1 MTKPTNKKIDDKYIR
16 VVNARQNNLKNIS
29 IDIPRNKITVITG
42 LSGSGKSSLAFNT
55 LYAEGQRRFVESLS
69 AYTRQFL
76 ERMEKPDVDSIN
88 GLPPAVAI
96 QQKPPSHNPRST
108 VGTSTEIYDFLRILF
123 ARIGKTFCYKCGK
136 EVKKDT
142 PQDIVNQLLKLP
154 DNTKIYVMFP
164 VSPQTKNL
172 KNELNRLRELGFF
185 RAVHRDSNEIIEFE
199 NQEIHSNLLNEGLY
213 ILADR
218 LSINNEQETISRL
231 TDSVETAFSMGDGRV
246 IIRDYDNEKNYKY
259 SSIYECSECEIVYQ
273 EPTPQLFSFNSPL
286 GACPHCQGFGRTIGW
301 DEDLIIPDRSRS
313 LLEGAIH
320 PLRTEGMQKFFFEL
334 LKFAEKY
341 DIPTNVPY
349 IELTKDQNDLIWSGK
364 GNFPGISGYLKWVE
378 ENNYKVQ
385 YRVMASRYR
394 GYTTCKICG
403 GSRLRTSARQVFIN
417 NENIPKLI
425 NLSLENVYKFFD
437 KLKLSEYENKIA
449 GQIIIELKRRLKL
462 LVDIGLEYLSLSR
475 LSHTLSGGEIQRIN
489 LATALGSS
497 LVGTLFILDE
507 PSIGLHPTDTGRLI
521 NILKQMRD
529 IGNTILV
536 VEHDLDI
543 IQAADNII
551 ELGPKSGE
559 YGGEV
564 IFQGDLSGLIKSDK
578 SITAQYLT
586 GKKKFDKQKRT
597 RISNNY
603 LSIIHPR
610 ENNLIMDEVDFPL
623 GGIVVVTGVSG
634 SGKSSLVF
642 NVLYSGIKKLLGT
655 PDGEAGKFEKIT
667 GYDLI
672 SSLDIVD
679 QSPIGRS
686 TRSTPAT
693 YTKAFDAIRDLFAST
708 QLARQLGLKPGY
720 FSFNV
725 PGGRCETCQGEGEVT
740 VDMQFLADVHLVCEA
755 CNGKRYKRE
764 ALEFKYRGK
773 SIVDVLNMS
782 IDEAMEFFVEAPQV
796 IRRLATLQELGL
808 GYLRLGQ
815 SSSTL
820 SGGESQRI
828 KIANYLESRSANN
841 GLKEYSTN
849 LLIFDEPTTGLH
861 LDDISK
867 LFKAFNRLVDEG
879 NSLIIVEHNLE
890 IIANADWI
898 IDLGPGPG
906 IRGGKLIGSGTPSEI
921 SKLNTPTGIALRNYF
936 KQFKQNTSKVSETL
950 VQND

>member
-1 MTKPTNKKIDDKYIR
+1 MTQPLKKQTSEKFIR
-16 VVNARQNNLKNIS
+16 VINARQNNLKNIS

-76 ERMEKPDVDSIN
+76 ERMEKPEVDSII

-108 VGTSTEIYDFLRILF
+108 VGTSTEIYDFLRVLY
-123 ARIGKTFCYKCGK
+123 ARIGRTFCYKCGK

-142 PQDIVNQLLKLP
+142 PQDIVK
-154 DNTKIYVMFP
+154 NTVEFPENTRIYVMFP

-172 KNELNRLRELGFF
+172 QNELNRLRELGFF
-185 RAVHRDSNEIIEFE
+185 RAVRRDSNEIIDFE
-199 NQEIHSNLLNEGLY
+199 KQEIHSNLLNEDLY

-218 LSINNEQETISRL
+218 LSIHNDQDTISRL
-231 TDSVETAFSMGDGRV
+231 TDSVETAFGMGDGRV
-246 IIRDYDNEKNYKY
+246 IIRDFDKGKNYKY
-259 SSIYECSECEIVYQ
+259 SSIYECPDCEIIYQ

-301 DEDLIIPDRSRS
+301 DEDLIIPDKSKS
-313 LLEGAIH
+313 LQDGAIH
-320 PLRTEGMQKFFFEL
+320 PLRTEGMQKFFFEF
-334 LKFAEKY
+334 LKFAEKSG
-341 DIPTNVPY
+341 IPINIPY
-349 IELTKDQNDLIWSGK
+349 NELTKEQTELIWSGK
-364 GNFPGISGYLKWVE
+364 GNFPGINGYLKWVE

-385 YRVMASRYR
+385 YRVLASRYR
-394 GYTTCKICG
+394 GYTICKVCG
-403 GSRLRTSARQVFIN
+403 GSRLRTSARQVYIQDM
-417 NENIPKLI
+417 NIPKLI
-425 NLSLENVYKFFD
+425 KLSIENVWEFFNN
-437 KLKLSEYENKIA
+437 LKLSEYENKIV

-462 LVDIGLEYLSLSR
+462 LVDIGLEYLTLAR

-521 NILKQMRD
+521 GILKQMRD

-543 IQAADNII
+543 IQSADHII

-559 YGGEV
+559 LGGQV
-564 IFQGDLSGLIKSDK
+564 VFQGNISELMKSKK
-578 SITAQYLT
+578 SITAEYLT
-586 GKKKFDKQKRT
+586 GKKKFDKPRKHRL
-597 RISNNY
+597 SNNFI
-603 LSIIHPR
+603 SVINPR
-610 ENNLIMDEVDFPL
+610 ENNLSMDRVDFPL

-642 NVLYSGIKKLLGT
+642 NVLYSGIKKILGT
-655 PDGEAGKFEKIT
+655 PDGDVGKFDKIE
-667 GYDLI
+667 GYKQLNSI
-672 SSLDIVD
+672 DIVD

-693 YTKAFDAIRDLFAST
+693 YTKAFDAIRELFAST

-725 PGGRCETCQGEGEVT
+725 PGGRCETCQGEGMVT
-740 VDMQFLADVHLVCEA
+740 IDMQFLADVQLVCES
-755 CNGKRYKRE
+755 CNGTRYKRE

-773 SIVDVLNMS
+773 NIVDVLNMS
-782 IDEAMEFFVEAPQV
+782 IDEAIRFFEDVPNV
-796 IRRLATLQELGL
+796 RKRLATLQELGL

-828 KIANYLESRSANN
+828 KIANYLETKSLDTDLMSFA
-841 GLKEYSTN
+841 TN

-867 LFKAFNRLVDEG
+867 LYKAFNRLVEEG

-890 IIANADWI
+890 VISNADWI

-906 IRGGKLIGSGTPSEI
+906 ERGGKLIGAGTPEEI
-921 SKLNTPTGIALRNYF
+921 SKLRTPTGIALQNYF
-936 KQFKQNTSKVSETL
+936 AQFKKSISV
-950 VQND
+950 VAP

>member
-1 MTKPTNKKIDDKYIR
+1 MTKPTTKNIKDKYIR
-16 VVNARQNNLKNIS
+16 VINARQNNLKNIS
-29 IDIPRNKITVITG
+29 IEIPRNKITVITG

-76 ERMEKPDVDSIN
+76 ERMEKPDVDAIT

-108 VGTSTEIYDFLRILF
+108 VGTSTEIYDFLRILY
-123 ARIGKTFCYKCGK
+123 ARIGKTYCYKCGN

-142 PQDIVNQLLKLP
+142 PQDIVKQLTKLP
-154 DNTKIYVMFP
+154 ENTRIYIMFP

-185 RAVHRDSNEIIEFE
+185 RAIHRNSNEIIDFE
-199 NQEIHSNLLNEGLY
+199 KQEIHSNLLNEELY

-218 LSINNEQETISRL
+218 LAINKEPDTISRL
-231 TDSVETAFSMGDGRV
+231 TDSVETAFNMGDGRV
-246 IIRDYDNEKNYKY
+246 IIRDYDNGKNYKY
-259 SSIYECSECEIVYQ
+259 SSLYECSECEIVYQ

-301 DEDLIIPDRSRS
+301 DEDLIIPDKSRS

-320 PLRTEGMQKFFFEL
+320 PLRTEGMQKFFFEF
-334 LKFAEKY
+334 LKFAEKNN
-341 DIPTNVPY
+341 IPTNIPY
-349 IELTKDQNDLIWSGK
+349 IELSKEQTELIWSGK
-364 GNFPGISGYLKWVE
+364 GNFPGINGYLKWVE

-385 YRVMASRYR
+385 YRVLASRYR
-394 GYTTCKICG
+394 GYTTCKVCG
-403 GSRLRTSARQVFIN
+403 GSRIRTSARQVFIQ
-417 NENIPKLI
+417 EMNIPKLI
-425 NLSLENVYKFFD
+425 NLSLDNVLEFFNN
-437 KLKLSEYENKIA
+437 LEMNEYENKIA
-449 GQIIIELKRRLKL
+449 GQIVIELKRRLKL
-462 LVDIGLEYLSLSR
+462 LVDIGLEYLTLSR

-507 PSIGLHPTDTGRLI
+507 PSIGLHPTDTDRLI

-543 IQAADNII
+543 IQSADNII

-559 YGGEV
+559 FGGEV
-564 IFQGDLSGLIKSDK
+564 IFSGVLEELKKNEK
-578 SITAQYLT
+578 SITSQYLT
-586 GKKKFDKQKRT
+586 GKKKFEKQKRT
-597 RISNNY
+597 RFSNNY
-603 LSIIHPR
+603 ISVINPR
-610 ENNLIMDEVDFPL
+610 ENNLSMERVDFPL

-655 PDGEAGKFEKIT
+655 PDGEAGKFEKII
-667 GYDLI
+667 GYEQLKSI
-672 SSLDIVD
+672 EIVD

-693 YTKAFDAIRDLFAST
+693 YTKAFDAIRELFAST

-740 VDMQFLADVHLVCEA
+740 IDMQFLADVHLICEA
-755 CNGKRYKRE
+755 CNGMRYKRE

-773 SIVDVLNMS
+773 NIVDVLNMS
-782 IDEAMEFFVEAPQV
+782 INEAIDFFMDAPQV
-796 IRRLATLQELGL
+796 RKRLATLQELGL

-828 KIANYLESRSANN
+828 KIANYLEIKSPNN
-841 GLKEYSTN
+841 GLTSYSTN

-867 LFKAFNRLVDEG
+867 LYKAFNRLVDEG

-890 IIANADWI
+890 IISNADWI

-906 IRGGKLIGSGTPSEI
+906 ALGGKLIGSGTPLEI
-921 SKLNTPTGIALRNYF
+921 SKLNTPTGIALKNYL
-936 KQFKQNTSKVSETL
+936 KEFKQNNIKNT
-950 VQND
+950 

>member
-1 MTKPTNKKIDDKYIR
+1 MTKPLEKNHKDKFIR
-16 VVNARQNNLKNIS
+16 IINARQNNLKNIS

-76 ERMEKPDVDSIN
+76 ERMEKPDLDSIS

-108 VGTSTEIYDFLRILF
+108 VGTSTEIYDFLRVLY
-123 ARIGKTFCYKCGK
+123 ARIGRTFCYKCGR

-142 PQDIVNQLLKLP
+142 PQDIVKKLMELP
-154 DNTKIYVMFP
+154 DNTRIYVMFP

-185 RAVHRDSNEIIEFE
+185 RAVRHNSSEIIDFE
-199 NQEIHSNLLNEGLY
+199 NQEIHSNLLNEELY

-218 LSINNEQETISRL
+218 LSIQNDKDTISRL
-231 TDSVETAFSMGDGRV
+231 TDSVETAFNMGDGRV
-246 IIRDYDNEKNYKY
+246 IIRDFDNGKNYKF
-259 SSIYECSECEIVYQ
+259 SSIYECPECEIVYQ

-301 DEDLIIPDRSRS
+301 DEDLIIPDKSKS
-313 LLEGAIH
+313 LIEGAIH
-320 PLRTEGMQKFFFEL
+320 PFRTEGMQKFFFEF
-334 LKFAEKY
+334 LKFSEKNG
-341 DIPTNVPY
+341 IPTNIPY
-349 IELTKDQNDLIWSGK
+349 IELTKEQTDLLWSGK
-364 GNFPGISGYLKWVE
+364 GNFPGIDGYLKWVE

-385 YRVMASRYR
+385 YRVLASRYR
-394 GYTTCKICG
+394 GYTTCKVCG
-403 GSRLRTSARQVFIN
+403 GSRLRTSARQVYIQN
-417 NENIPKLI
+417 MNIPTLI
-425 NLSLENVYKFFD
+425 NLSLEKVLEFFNS
-437 KLKLSEYENKIA
+437 LELSDYENKIA
-449 GQIIIELKRRLKL
+449 GQLIIELKRRLKL
-462 LVDIGLEYLSLSR
+462 LVDIGLEYLTLSR
-475 LSHTLSGGEIQRIN
+475 LSHTLSGGEVQRIN

-521 NILKQMRD
+521 EILRQMRN
-529 IGNTILV
+529 IGNTVIV

-543 IQAADNII
+543 IQASDNII

-564 IFQGDLSGLIKSDK
+564 VFQGDFEELKNNEK
-578 SITAQYLT
+578 SITSQYIT
-586 GKKKFDKQKRT
+586 GKKKFERQRKT
-597 RISNNY
+597 RLSHNFISVIN
-603 LSIIHPR
+603 PR
-610 ENNLIMDEVDFPL
+610 ENNLIMERVDFPL
-623 GGIVVVTGVSG
+623 GGIIVVTGVSG

-667 GYDLI
+667 GFEQLNSI
-672 SSLDIVD
+672 EIVD

-693 YTKAFDAIRDLFAST
+693 YTKAFDAIRELFAST
-708 QLARQLGLKPGY
+708 QLAKQLGLKPGY

-755 CNGKRYKRE
+755 CNGTRYKRE
-764 ALEFKYRGK
+764 ALEFTYHGK
-773 SIVDVLNMS
+773 NIVEVLNMS
-782 IDEAMEFFVEAPQV
+782 VDEAMEFFADAPQV
-796 IRRLATLQELGL
+796 RKRLATLQELGL

-820 SGGESQRI
+820 SGGESQRV
-828 KIANYLESRSANN
+828 KIANYLETKSPNN
-841 GLKEYSTN
+841 GWTSYSTN

-867 LFKAFNRLVDEG
+867 LYNAFNRLVDEG

-890 IIANADWI
+890 IISNADWI

-906 IRGGKLIGSGTPSEI
+906 DRGGKLIGAGSPAEI
-921 SKLNTPTGIALRNYF
+921 SKLNTPTGIALKNYLQHF
-936 KQFKQNTSKVSETL
+936 KKNK
-950 VQND
+950 